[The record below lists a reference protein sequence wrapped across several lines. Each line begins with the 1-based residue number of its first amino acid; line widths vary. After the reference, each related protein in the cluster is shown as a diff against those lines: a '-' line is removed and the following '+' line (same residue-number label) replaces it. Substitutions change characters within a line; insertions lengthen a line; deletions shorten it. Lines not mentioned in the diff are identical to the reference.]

1 MIRAKAAL
9 LATDNRTE
17 SMKELARKNDKASH
31 RELKQLSR
39 LPCNSTC
46 ADCDAMYP
54 GWAALPHGIFLCI
67 DCAQVHRRV
76 GRHVSQVKAINTGT
90 YLWYEDEIEVMRA
103 AGNERSNRILLG
115 SNAANGAEER
125 KLIAQAKTPTAKTEA
140 KLKYVQKKYEH
151 RTWAVTVP
159 QQQQEQEQEQQQQQ
173 KQQQQQQQQQSG
185 GPTKKKIP
193 PSSRPKHI
201 IARQKTP
208 DYENQLPL
216 PDFLAAPETSSA
228 TALKVPTAAGAGGGG
243 GASTKRKT
251 TTTESSQPQ
260 DAYDAQ
266 AANIMSL
273 YNRQTQTALHAPL
286 PLQATSQQGNSFW
299 AEFGL

>member
-1 MIRAKAAL
+1 MQRAQGALKAMDARSEI
-9 LATDNRTE
+9 D
-17 SMKELARKNDKASH
+17 KEAARKRDKASH
-31 RELKQLSR
+31 RELKALSR
-39 LPCNSTC
+39 LPCNSMC
-46 ADCDAMYP
+46 ADCDAQYP

-67 DCAQVHRRV
+67 ECAQVHRRV

-125 KLIAQAKTPTAKTEA
+125 KLIAQAKTPTAKTDA

-151 RTWAVTVP
+151 RTWAVAMP
-159 QQQQEQEQEQQQQQ
+159 
-173 KQQQQQQQQQSG
+173 QQQQQQQQQSG
-185 GPTKKKIP
+185 EGGGPTKKKIST
-193 PSSRPKHI
+193 SSRPKHI

-216 PDFLAAPETSSA
+216 PDFLAAPETSPSA
-228 TALKVPTAAGAGGGG
+228 AALNT
-243 GASTKRKT
+243 ASTKRKSAAT
-251 TTTESSQPQ
+251 NSAQPPN
-260 DAYDAQ
+260 AYDAQ

-273 YNRQTQTALHAPL
+273 YNRQAAPHAPL
-286 PLQATSQQGNSFW
+286 PLQATTQGNFW